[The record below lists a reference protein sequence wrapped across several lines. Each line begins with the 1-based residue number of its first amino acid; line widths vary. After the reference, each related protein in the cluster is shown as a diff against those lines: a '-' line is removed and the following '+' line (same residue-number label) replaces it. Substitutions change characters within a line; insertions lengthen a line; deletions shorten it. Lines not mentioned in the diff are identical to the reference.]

1 MKFHLI
7 VVLLFLKTCVKDYG
21 DRGLVIIYRE
31 GGAGA
36 MENMPSLIFADPPPL
51 CFNMLFADP
60 PPQYP
65 LVLQHA

>member
-31 GGAGA
+31 GGGAGA
-36 MENMPSLIFADPPPL
+36 M
-51 CFNMLFADP
+51 
-60 PPQYP
+60 
-65 LVLQHA
+65 

>member
-31 GGAGA
+31 GGGAGA
-36 MENMPSLIFADPPPL
+36 MENMPSLIFAGGRGGGGGGGGGG
-51 CFNMLFADP
+51 
-60 PPQYP
+60 
-65 LVLQHA
+65 LVQWKICHP

>member
-31 GGAGA
+31 AGGGGGGGGGGPRGNVKYA
-36 MENMPSLIFADPPPL
+36 MLDFS
-51 CFNMLFADP
+51 
-60 PPQYP
+60 
-65 LVLQHA
+65 

>member
-31 GGAGA
+31 GGGWCNVKYAMLDFSWGGGGGGGGGGGPGA
-36 MENMPSLIFADPPPL
+36 R
-51 CFNMLFADP
+51 
-60 PPQYP
+60 
-65 LVLQHA
+65 

>member
-31 GGAGA
+31 GGG
-36 MENMPSLIFADPPPL
+36 
-51 CFNMLFADP
+51 
-60 PPQYP
+60 
-65 LVLQHA
+65 LVQCKICHA